1 MREVY
6 GSGSSV
12 PENQRGVL
20 DYGAVVW
27 KYKWFILGLCM
38 VAVLTTGILT
48 VQSPKIYQAKAT
60 LLVPKEGGT
69 GGLLGTL
76 AVSGLLQQFPGL
88 AVPSGTPNRDML
100 LGILKSRRLSG
111 IVVERFQLQQRYGAR
126 YPEDA
131 IGKLENTRE
140 VFASKEG
147 VISVT
152 MEDTDPRIAADIAN
166 FHVEELDR
174 LVGQFSTGEAGHQHR
189 FIAEQ
194 LARAKA
200 DLDLSE
206 QVLRRFQERNR
217 AIVLQEQMRF
227 AIEGAARL
235 KGEIIAAE
243 VQLQVMRSFATESNP
258 EVARLRRRVDE
269 MKRQLIQMQYGDN
282 VARLEAS
289 GQNQRQ
295 REFSVP
301 FARVPEVGLELV
313 RLTRE
318 VKVGETLVLLLTQQ
332 LEQARMAAAKDLPA
346 VQVLDM
352 AVPAKRAFK
361 PRLRVNLIVS
371 AVLALFA
378 GVLVSFAFEYLS
390 RGKLRSG
397 ISASSRA

>member
-1 MREVY
+1 MRDAR
-6 GSGSSV
+6 GSASPA
-12 PENQRGVL
+12 PEGTRGVF

-27 KYKWFILGLCM
+27 KYKWLILGLCV

-48 VQSPKIYQAKAT
+48 VQSPKIFQAKAT

-76 AVSGLLQQFPGL
+76 AATGLLPQLPGL
-88 AVPSGTPNRDML
+88 SVPSGAPNRDML
-100 LGILKSRRLSG
+100 LGILKSRRLSWT
-111 IVVERFQLQQRYGAR
+111 VVERYQLQQRYGAR

-131 IGKLENTRE
+131 IGNLEDKRD
-140 VFASKEG
+140 VLASKEG

-152 MEDTDPRIAADIAN
+152 VEDTDPRIAADIAN

-174 LVGQFSTGEAGHQHR
+174 LVAQFSTGEAGHQYR
-189 FIAEQ
+189 FVAEQ

-200 DLDLSE
+200 DLDISE
-206 QVLRRFQERNR
+206 QALRRFQERNR
-217 AIVLQEQMRF
+217 AIVLQDQMRF

-243 VQLQVMRSFATESNP
+243 VQLQVMRSFATENNP
-258 EVARLRRRVDE
+258 EVASLRRRVDE

-282 VARLEAS
+282 VARPEAS
-289 GQNQRQ
+289 SQDERQ

-301 FARVPEVGLELV
+301 FAKVPEVGLELV
-313 RLTRE
+313 RLTRA

-332 LEQARMAAAKDLPA
+332 LEQSRMAAAKDLPV
-346 VQVLDM
+346 VQVLDR
-352 AVPAKRAFK
+352 AVPANRAFK

-371 AVLALFA
+371 AALALFV
-378 GVLVSFAFEYLS
+378 GVLVSFGLEYLS
-390 RGKLRSG
+390 RGKLWTG
-397 ISASSRA
+397 ISASSRS